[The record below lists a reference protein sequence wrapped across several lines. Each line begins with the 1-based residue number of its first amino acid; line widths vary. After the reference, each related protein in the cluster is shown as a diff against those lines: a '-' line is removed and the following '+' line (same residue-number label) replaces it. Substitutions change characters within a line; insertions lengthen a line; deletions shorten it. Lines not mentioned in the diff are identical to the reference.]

1 VTCFRN
7 VADLLEPDGV
17 FLVECFVPDL
27 GRFDRGQSLRTVRL
41 DDDDVRLDASRHDP
55 VNQTVRSSVIR
66 LANDAISVRPIR
78 LRYAW
83 PAELDLMAQF
93 AGLHLRERNSGW
105 DGQPFTATSST
116 HVSVYARMPT
126 SGYGTRSPSPPA
138 T

>member
-1 VTCFRN
+1 MLR
-7 VADLLEPDGV
+7 
-17 FLVECFVPDL
+17 PDL

-83 PAELDLMAQF
+83 PAELDLMAQL

-116 HVSVYARMPT
+116 HVSMYARMPT